1 VPSNYAGKC
10 YTSKSIT
17 SINSR
22 WSKVTKFYS
31 LIKPFA
37 FSLSHR
43 SPAVRKTSAKYI
55 YIVCEKL
62 GPNKILSGTRD
73 ITERVLQ
80 VAATFASDGPPEI
93 RYVNIHKENKTIC

>member
-1 VPSNYAGKC
+1 MII
-10 YTSKSIT
+10 SIELY
-17 SINSR
+17 NSC
-22 WSKVTKFYS
+22 
-31 LIKPFA
+31 
-37 FSLSHR
+37 SHR
-43 SPAVRKTSAKYI
+43 SPLVRKTSAKYI

-93 RYVNIHKENKTIC
+93 RYVNTYGTKIRIPRVCDI

>member
-1 VPSNYAGKC
+1 LL
-10 YTSKSIT
+10 
-17 SINSR
+17 
-22 WSKVTKFYS
+22 F
-31 LIKPFA
+31 F
-37 FSLSHR
+37 SHR

-62 GPNKILSGTRD
+62 GPSKILNGTRD

-93 RYVNIHKENKTIC
+93 RYVNMYLMISGKIIPYGI